1 MKYLSVYRFVK
12 HYISSMLGKLEGF
25 LITPLVFP
33 HRDWIRNY
41 AWNYMRV
48 NGIECFRSTIH
59 SEDDTKYYTK
69 NGFILK
75 RKTNKVLGKVVM
87 WLYYHLDDDSDLTSC
102 SRMFVKPE
110 DVTGLVHVGSYFDL
124 GDKARENKISI
135 WTNWKNFKQFYYWMV
150 IRNGFYNFNYIVED
164 SSLNKCGE
172 LVQGLS
178 PRIHKQGPNPVE
190 FSEHSFYQDSNGK
203 WFFLMTLCKHYK
215 GFAYGYEIGW
225 RRKDLNGVNAV
236 IRIYWKKPIEY
247 SAK

>member
-1 MKYLSVYRFVK
+1 MKWLSVGRFIK
-12 HYISSMLGKLEGF
+12 HYVSSIAGKIGG
-25 LITPLVFP
+25 LILTPFIFP

-69 NGFILK
+69 NGYILK
-75 RKTNKVLGKVVM
+75 RKTSKVLGKIVM
-87 WLYYHLDDDSDLTSC
+87 WLYFHLDDDSDLTSC

-110 DVTGLVHVGSYFDL
+110 EVTGLVHIGSYFDL

-172 LVQGLS
+172 FGS
-178 PRIHKQGPNPVE
+178 ISERMHKGGPNLKE
-190 FSEHSFYQDSNGK
+190 FSEHGFYQDSNGK
-203 WFFLMTLCKHYK
+203 WFFLMTRCKHFK
-215 GFAYGYEIGW
+215 GKAYGYEIGW
-225 RRKDLNGVNAV
+225 RRKDTGGVNAV
-236 IRIYWKKPIEY
+236 IRLYANKPI
-247 SAK
+247 

>member
-1 MKYLSVYRFVK
+1 MKYLSIYRFAK
-12 HYISSMLGKLEGF
+12 HYISSILGKLEGF

-87 WLYYHLDDDSDLTSC
+87 WLYFHLDDDSDLTSC
-102 SRMFVKPE
+102 SLMFVKPE
-110 DVTGLVHVGSYFDL
+110 DVTGLVHIGSYFDL
-124 GDKARENKISI
+124 GDRARENKISI
-135 WTNWKNFKQFYYWMV
+135 WTNLKNFKQFYYWMV

-164 SSLNKCGE
+164 SKLNKCG
-172 LVQGLS
+172 S
-178 PRIHKQGPNPVE
+178 FTSISKRFHKNGPNPE
-190 FSEHSFYQDSNGK
+190 EYSEHGFYQDSNGK
-203 WFFLMTLCKHYK
+203 WFFLMTKCVHWRGKAH
-215 GFAYGYEIGW
+215 GYEIGW
-225 RRKDLNGVNAV
+225 RRKSLNGVNAV
-236 IRIYWKKPIEY
+236 IRVYVNKPT
-247 SAK
+247 

>member
-1 MKYLSVYRFVK
+1 MKYLSIYRFVK
-12 HYISSMLGKLEGF
+12 HYISSILGKLEGF

-69 NGFILK
+69 NGYILK

-87 WLYYHLDDDSDLTSC
+87 WLYFHLDDDSNLTSC

-110 DVTGLVHVGSYFDL
+110 EVTGLVHIGSYFDL
-124 GDKARENKISI
+124 GDRARENKISI

-164 SSLNKCGE
+164 SYLNQCGE
-172 LVQGLS
+172 LAKGVSG
-178 PRIHKQGPNPVE
+178 RINKSGPNPE
-190 FSEHSFYQDSNGK
+190 EYSEHGFYQDSNGK
-203 WFFLMTLCKHYK
+203 WFFLMTRCKHFNGK
-215 GFAYGYEIGW
+215 AYGYEFGW
-225 RRKDLNGVNAV
+225 RRKSSGGVNAV
-236 IRIYWKKPIEY
+236 IRLYFGKPIE
-247 SAK
+247 KVN

>member
-1 MKYLSVYRFVK
+1 MKYLSIYRFVK
-12 HYISSMLGKLEGF
+12 HYISSILGKLEGF

-69 NGFILK
+69 NGYILK

-87 WLYYHLDDDSDLTSC
+87 WLYFDLDDDSNLTSC

-110 DVTGLVHVGSYFDL
+110 DVTGLVHIGSYFDL
-124 GDKARENKISI
+124 GDRARENKISI
-135 WTNWKNFKQFYYWMV
+135 WTNWKNFKQFYYWMI

-164 SSLNKCGE
+164 SSLNKCGSFIS
-172 LVQGLS
+172 VSG
-178 PRIHKQGPNPVE
+178 RIHKNGANPVE
-190 FSEHSFYQDSNGK
+190 YSEHGFYQDSNGK
-203 WFFLMTLCKHYK
+203 WFFLLTLCKHYK

-236 IRIYWKKPIEY
+236 IRFYWKKPIERIN
-247 SAK
+247 

>member
-1 MKYLSVYRFVK
+1 MKWLSVGGFIK
-12 HYISSMLGKLEGF
+12 HYVSSIVGKIGGLV
-25 LITPLVFP
+25 ITPLIFP

-41 AWNYMRV
+41 ARNYMRV

-87 WLYYHLDDDSDLTSC
+87 WLYYHLDDDSNLTSC
-102 SRMFVKPE
+102 SKMFVKPE
-110 DVTGLVHVGSYFDL
+110 DVTGLVHIGSYFDL

-135 WTNWKNFKQFYYWMV
+135 WTDWKNFKQFYYWMV

-172 LVQGLS
+172 LAQGVS
-178 PRIHKQGPNPVE
+178 PRIHKGGPNPKE
-190 FSEHSFYQDSNGK
+190 FSEHGFYQDSNGK
-203 WFFLMTLCKHYK
+203 WFFLMTRCKHFRGK
-215 GFAYGYEIGW
+215 AYGYEIGW
-225 RRKDLNGVNAV
+225 RRKDDGGVNAV
-236 IRIYWKKPIEY
+236 IRLYANKPI
-247 SAK
+247 

>member
-1 MKYLSVYRFVK
+1 MKYLSIFRFVK
-12 HYISSMLGKLEGF
+12 HYISSILGKLEGF

-48 NGIECFRSTIH
+48 NGVECFRSTIH
-59 SEDDTKYYTK
+59 SEDDEKYYTK

-87 WLYYHLDDDSDLTSC
+87 WLYFHLDDDSDLTSC

-110 DVTGLVHVGSYFDL
+110 DVTGLVHIGSYFDL
-124 GDKARENKISI
+124 GDRARENKISV

-164 SSLNKCGE
+164 SKLNKCGSFTN
-172 LVQGLS
+172 VS
-178 PRIHKQGPNPVE
+178 KRFHKNGPNPE
-190 FSEHSFYQDSNGK
+190 EYSEHGFYQDSNGK

-236 IRIYWKKPIEY
+236 IRVYWKKPIE
-247 SAK
+247 KD